1 LIGWAAIVRGEQ
13 AMLIRFVALAVLL
26 VCAAGDVWAQAWPS
40 RPIRVLIPFGA
51 GSATDIV
58 PRIVFDQLSPA
69 LGQPIVVENR
79 VGGGGTVA
87 AGAVAKAAP
96 DGYTL
101 LATSSAHTIV
111 PAIHSNIAYDA
122 AGDFSAVI
130 AFGSV
135 PNVLIISPAKGIKT
149 IQELVAAAK
158 AKPSSFNYASV
169 GVGSATHLSVEG
181 SSLLPGSTRCTS
193 RSAGD
198 PKRLPRSLP
207 GALNSISVRS
217 TRRCPISATASS
229 PRWSSTA
236 RSARLRCLRCRLQSR
251 SIWLGMLAP
260 AKTPRAIVE
269 RLHGETAKV
278 LAQPAIQEKLTKT
291 GIEPLVMAPAEFDA
305 RIAAEVA
312 ANRALVKAAGIKTN

>member
-1 LIGWAAIVRGEQ
+1 
-13 AMLIRFVALAVLL
+13 MLIRFVALAVLL
-26 VCAAGDVWAQAWPS
+26 VCAASDAWTQAWPS

-158 AKPSSFNYASV
+158 AKPGSFNYASV
-169 GVGSATHLSVEG
+169 GVGSATHLSVERLKLAAG
-181 SSLLPGSTRCTS
+181 FDAVHVPFRGGPEALAEVIAGRVELYFCPINTALPYIRDGKLTALVVNST
-193 RSAGD
+193 
-198 PKRLPRSLP
+198 KRAASLP
-207 GALNSISVRS
+207 EVPTTIEVGYKEAEF
-217 TRRCPISATASS
+217 A
-229 PRWSSTA
+229 
-236 RSARLRCLRCRLQSR
+236 
-251 SIWLGMLAP
+251 IWLGMLAP

-291 GIEPLVMAPAEFDA
+291 GIEPLIMAPTEFDA
-305 RIAAEVA
+305 RVAAEVA